1 MVNKKESKIAS
12 FKMWI
17 ILILVLAFLNPAITA
32 ILVFLGVDKSS
43 FESYLI
49 WGNGLILFWFI
60 LNNERANGL
69 MDISQKSVMN
79 NE

>member
-1 MVNKKESKIAS
+1 MGNKTESKIS
-12 FKMWI
+12 SWKMWV
-17 ILILVLAFLNPAITA
+17 ILILVLSFLNPAITA

-60 LNNERANGL
+60 LNNERANAL
-69 MDISQKSVMN
+69 MDYS
-79 NE
+79 

>member
-1 MVNKKESKIAS
+1 MASKTESKIAS

-17 ILILVLAFLNPAITA
+17 ILILVLSFLNPAITA

-60 LNNERANGL
+60 LNNERANAL
-69 MDISQKSVMN
+69 L

>member
-1 MVNKKESKIAS
+1 MGSNTESKISS
-12 FKMWI
+12 FKMWV
-17 ILILVLAFLNPAITA
+17 ILILVLSFLNPAITA

-60 LNNERANGL
+60 LNNERASAL
-69 MDISQKSVMN
+69 LN
-79 NE
+79 NN

>member
-1 MVNKKESKIAS
+1 MVNKIESKMS
-12 FKMWI
+12 SWKMWI
-17 ILILVLAFLNPAITA
+17 ILILVLSFLNPAIIA

-60 LNNERANGL
+60 LNNERSDAL
-69 MDISQKSVMN
+69 LDKSVT
-79 NE
+79 

>member
-1 MVNKKESKIAS
+1 MKTKTESKISS

-17 ILILVLAFLNPAITA
+17 ILILILAFLNPAITA

-43 FESYLI
+43 FESYVI

-60 LNNERANGL
+60 LNNERASGL
-69 MDISQKSVMN
+69 MDTS
-79 NE
+79 

>member
-1 MVNKKESKIAS
+1 MANKVESKLSS

-17 ILILVLAFLNPAITA
+17 VLILILSFLNPAISA

-60 LNNERANGL
+60 LNNERANSL
-69 MDISQKSVMN
+69 LDN
-79 NE
+79 F

>member
-1 MVNKKESKIAS
+1 MANKVESKISS

-17 ILILVLAFLNPAITA
+17 VLILILSFLNPAISA

-60 LNNERANGL
+60 LNNERANSL
-69 MDISQKSVMN
+69 LDN
-79 NE
+79 F

>member
-1 MVNKKESKIAS
+1 MKTKTESKISS

-17 ILILVLAFLNPAITA
+17 ILILILAFLNPAITA

-60 LNNERANGL
+60 LNNERASGL
-69 MDISQKSVMN
+69 MDTS
-79 NE
+79 

>member
-1 MVNKKESKIAS
+1 MGSKTERNIAS
-12 FKMWI
+12 FKMWV
-17 ILILVLAFLNPAITA
+17 ILILILAFLNPAITA

-60 LNNERANGL
+60 LNNERANDL
-69 MDISQKSVMN
+69 ID
-79 NE
+79 

>member
-1 MVNKKESKIAS
+1 MGTKTERNIAS

-32 ILVFLGVDKSS
+32 ILVFLGVDNSS

-49 WGNGLILFWFI
+49 WANGLILFWFI
-60 LNNERANGL
+60 LNNERASGL
-69 MDISQKSVMN
+69 MDTS
-79 NE
+79 

>member
-1 MVNKKESKIAS
+1 MASKISS

-32 ILVFLGVDKSS
+32 ILVFLGVDKND
-43 FESYLI
+43 FQSYLI

-60 LNNERANGL
+60 LNNERASSL
-69 MDISQKSVMN
+69 LDS
-79 NE
+79 

>member
-1 MVNKKESKIAS
+1 MGSNAQSKIS
-12 FKMWI
+12 SWKMWI
-17 ILILVLAFLNPAITA
+17 ILILVLSFLNPAITA

-60 LNNERANGL
+60 LNNERSNSL
-69 MDISQKSVMN
+69 LDRSNSYS
-79 NE
+79 

>member
-1 MVNKKESKIAS
+1 MGTKTERNIAS
-12 FKMWI
+12 FKMWV

-49 WGNGLILFWFI
+49 WANGLILFWFI
-60 LNNERANGL
+60 LNNERASGL
-69 MDISQKSVMN
+69 MDTS
-79 NE
+79 

>member
-1 MVNKKESKIAS
+1 MANKISS

-32 ILVFLGVDKSS
+32 ILVFLGVDKND
-43 FESYLI
+43 FQSYLI

-60 LNNERANGL
+60 LNNERASSL
-69 MDISQKSVMN
+69 LDS
-79 NE
+79 

>member
-1 MVNKKESKIAS
+1 MGTKTERNIAS

-60 LNNERANGL
+60 LNNERASGL
-69 MDISQKSVMN
+69 IDN
-79 NE
+79 N

>member
-1 MVNKKESKIAS
+1 MGSKIAS
-12 FKMWI
+12 LKMWV

-60 LNNERANGL
+60 LNNERASSL
-69 MDISQKSVMN
+69 MDNS
-79 NE
+79 

>member
-1 MVNKKESKIAS
+1 
-12 FKMWI
+12 
-17 ILILVLAFLNPAITA
+17 LNPAITA

-60 LNNERANGL
+60 LNNERASGL
-69 MDISQKSVMN
+69 IDN
-79 NE
+79 N

>member
-1 MVNKKESKIAS
+1 MGSKTERNIAS
-12 FKMWI
+12 FKMWV
-17 ILILVLAFLNPAITA
+17 ILILILAFLNPAITA

-60 LNNERANGL
+60 LNNERANDL
-69 MDISQKSVMN
+69 VD
-79 NE
+79 

>member
-1 MVNKKESKIAS
+1 MKMESKISS
-12 FKMWI
+12 FKMWV
-17 ILILVLAFLNPAITA
+17 ILILVLSFLNPAVTA

-60 LNNERANGL
+60 LNNDRTTALLN
-69 MDISQKSVMN
+69 DST
-79 NE
+79 

>member
-1 MVNKKESKIAS
+1 MGNKMESKIAS

-32 ILVFLGVDKSS
+32 ILVFLGVDKNS

-60 LNNERANGL
+60 LNNERASGL
-69 MDISQKSVMN
+69 MDTS
-79 NE
+79 

>member
-1 MVNKKESKIAS
+1 MGSKMERNIAS
-12 FKMWI
+12 FKMWV

-60 LNNERANGL
+60 LNNERATDL
-69 MDISQKSVMN
+69 ID
-79 NE
+79 

>member
-1 MVNKKESKIAS
+1 MASKISS
-12 FKMWI
+12 FKMWVI
-17 ILILVLAFLNPAITA
+17 IILVLSFLNPAITA

-60 LNNERANGL
+60 LNNDRTTALLN
-69 MDISQKSVMN
+69 DS
-79 NE
+79 

>member
-1 MVNKKESKIAS
+1 MGNKTERNIAS
-12 FKMWI
+12 FKMWV

-49 WGNGLILFWFI
+49 WANGLILFWFI
-60 LNNERANGL
+60 LNNERASGL
-69 MDISQKSVMN
+69 MDTS
-79 NE
+79 

>member
-1 MVNKKESKIAS
+1 MGTKTERNIAS

-32 ILVFLGVDKSS
+32 ILVFLGVDKSN

-49 WGNGLILFWFI
+49 WANGLILFWFI
-60 LNNERANGL
+60 LNNERASGL
-69 MDISQKSVMN
+69 MDTS
-79 NE
+79 

>member
-1 MVNKKESKIAS
+1 MESKTERKIAS
-12 FKMWI
+12 FKMWV

-60 LNNERANGL
+60 LNNERATDL
-69 MDISQKSVMN
+69 ID
-79 NE
+79 